1 MSLPSIQEAL
11 GYVRDVQ
18 QALVERQ
25 RFKGYSGPARMAS
38 GTIALAAAAIMAA
51 PFYPEKPVAHLAG
64 WGAVFVVA
72 FVMNTVALATWFFFD
87 PLPRRDV
94 RALKPII
101 DVIPPLVVGGLLTA
115 ALIVHGR
122 YEYLFGVWMCLFG
135 LTNMASRIFLPR
147 LVWVVG
153 LFYLGA
159 GAVCLLAPRVDFM
172 NPWPMGTVFF
182 AGEWAGGLVLFHD
195 GTRKL
200 PFVSGARQGEQYDR
214 NHEQPL

>member
-1 MSLPSIQEAL
+1 MSLPSIHEAL

-38 GTIALAAAAIMAA
+38 GTIALLAAAAMAA
-51 PFYPEKPVAHLAG
+51 PFYPHRPVAHLAG
-64 WGAVFVVA
+64 WGAVFVVS
-72 FVMNTVALATWFFFD
+72 FLMNTVALSTWFFFD

-101 DVIPPLVVGGLLTA
+101 DIIPPLVVGGLLTA
-115 ALIVHGR
+115 TLIMHGR
-122 YEYLFGVWMCLFG
+122 YEYLFGIWMCLFG

-153 LFYLGA
+153 LFYLCA
-159 GAVCLLAPRVDFM
+159 GAICLLAPRIDFM
-172 NPWPMGTVFF
+172 NPWPMGVVFF
-182 AGEWAGGLVLFHD
+182 AGEWAGGLVLYRD

-200 PFVSGARQGEQYDR
+200 PFVNGARKGDQSV
-214 NHEQPL
+214 